1 MIYLLFG
8 IKGEHKFSTLK
19 QYIENETPSKFST
32 PKQYIGMETPSFL
45 VNLVQ
50 FLFLFFTFS
59 ILYEISDN
67 NATAGKLRNKVFEGL

>member
-19 QYIENETPSKFST
+19 QYIRNETL
-32 PKQYIGMETPSFL
+32 SFL

-50 FLFLFFTFS
+50 LLFLFFTFS
-59 ILYEISDN
+59 ISYEISDN
-67 NATAGKLRNKVFEGL
+67 NATARKLRNKVFEGFVAWIPYT

>member
-19 QYIENETPSKFST
+19 QYIGN
-32 PKQYIGMETPSFL
+32 ETPSFL

-50 FLFLFFTFS
+50 LLFLFFTFS
-59 ILYEISDN
+59 ISYEISDN
-67 NATAGKLRNKVFEGL
+67 NTTAPKLRNKVFEGFVAWIPCT